1 MFYLLNNLD
10 FYIIVLSTIFF
21 FCLFQGVFS
30 IQNINKFLGI
40 HPWIVIGVK
49 ILGFI
54 LFFGLFFYL
63 CADVCDAAGPEGND
77 LPKAEVK
84 VSGDNHNTLSINNST
99 FNVPDSVAR
108 GLTNLGTGAA
118 VAAGL
123 KAGASIAKTSGLSP
137 TAKIGVI
144 TATGVLGGATCNYC
158 IRR

>member
-54 LFFGLFFYL
+54 LF
-63 CADVCDAAGPEGND
+63 ADVCDAAGPEGND

>member
-1 MFYLLNNLD
+1 M
-10 FYIIVLSTIFF
+10 
-21 FCLFQGVFS
+21 
-30 IQNINKFLGI
+30 
-40 HPWIVIGVK
+40 
-49 ILGFI
+49 
-54 LFFGLFFYL
+54 FFGLFFYL